1 MAKKCSSGLIN
12 KQLTNFI
19 DSLSIE
25 TNNLYESKV
34 ICFERVRYFI
44 KSLFPSTEAMLFGSN
59 SMGLSLPSSDVD
71 IMLYNV
77 PCKSNQ
83 EIREMLAQIAI

>member
-1 MAKKCSSGLIN
+1 MARVGCNGLIN

-34 ICFERVRYFI
+34 ISFERVRYFV
-44 KSLFPSTEAMLFGSN
+44 KTLFPQTEAILFGSN

-77 PCKSNQ
+77 PCRNKE
-83 EIREMLAQIAI
+83 EIK